1 MLGNPMFG
9 VGYMQQ
15 TSGSRRKG
23 GSVGRK
29 TTTGAAEQPIPPPQ
43 KPGLFAPRGEKQLW
57 KAIAAQDP
65 AAIEQVGSEFAD
77 YRVAAYSVAG
87 MLFAKV
93 DRNRAERLL
102 SMVLDGGQ
110 EPATDP
116 FLQKYTASEIMLP
129 IAPGVSAEMPLCRDG
144 LGLLLA
150 EIRQERG
157 DLQEAIDAV
166 EVLEPTTYAAVSLAE
181 LYSQVGRHADVIE
194 LTEGLANEDDA
205 SALLLV
211 YRGIALRA
219 EGIPDAAL
227 EALNLALRARSRDK
241 AIRLLA
247 YSERASVYVELGRKA
262 MARKDLGRIL
272 AEDSTYE
279 GVQQRLE
286 ELQ

>member
-1 MLGNPMFG
+1 
-9 VGYMQQ
+9 
-15 TSGSRRKG
+15 
-23 GSVGRK
+23 
-29 TTTGAAEQPIPPPQ
+29 
-43 KPGLFAPRGEKQLW
+43 
-57 KAIAAQDP
+57 
-65 AAIEQVGSEFAD
+65 
-77 YRVAAYSVAG
+77 
-87 MLFAKV
+87 
-93 DRNRAERLL
+93 
-102 SMVLDGGQ
+102 
-110 EPATDP
+110 
-116 FLQKYTASEIMLP
+116 MLP

-241 AIRLLA
+241 AIRLFA